1 MGQMDLFGFK
11 RRRRERLLAQRAPE
25 SWLNI
30 VARNVPH
37 YARLPREDQ
46 VELLDLMKVLLAE
59 KVFEGCG
66 GLEITDEIRVTVAA
80 HAGILLLHRE
90 TDYYPRLDTI
100 LVYPYSFVVETR
112 TVDSGSFVLEG
123 EEVHSGE
130 AWARGVVIL
139 AWDEVRHGIRWPRDG
154 FNLVFHEFAHQL
166 DMENGEADGF
176 PVIEDARLAQDL
188 GEVFEAEYD
197 QLQDDVEAGRETLI
211 DDYAAESPAE
221 FFACVTELFFERPR
235 AMKRR
240 HPDLYKVLSEYYQQ
254 DPGSWGRPNAEEE
267 SFDAEGDD
275 VAP

>member
-1 MGQMDLFGFK
+1 MGWMDLFGFK
-11 RRRRERLLAQRAPE
+11 RRRRERLRAQRVPE
-25 SWLNI
+25 SWMTV

-46 VELLDLMKVLLAE
+46 AELLDHMKVLLAE

-66 GLEITDEIRVTVAA
+66 GIEITDEIRVTVAA
-80 HAGILLLHRE
+80 YASLLLLHRE
-90 TDYYPRLDTI
+90 SDYYPRLDTI
-100 LVYPYSFVVETR
+100 LVYPYSFIVETR
-112 TVDSGSFVLEG
+112 TKKSGSLVLEG

-154 FNLVFHEFAHQL
+154 FNVVLHEFAHQL

-188 GEVFEAEYD
+188 GEVFEAEYE

-240 HPDLYKVLSEYYQQ
+240 HPDLYEVLSEYYQQ
-254 DPGSWGRPNAEEE
+254 DPLTWGNTATEET
-267 SFDAEGDD
+267 SDA
-275 VAP
+275 